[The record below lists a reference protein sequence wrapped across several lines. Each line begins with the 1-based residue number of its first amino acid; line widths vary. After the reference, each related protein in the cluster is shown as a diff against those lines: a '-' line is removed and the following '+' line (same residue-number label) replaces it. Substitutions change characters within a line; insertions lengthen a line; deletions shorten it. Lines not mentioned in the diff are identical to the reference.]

1 MKRKKIRQ
9 RLLLIG
15 GGILIGFIIGL
26 VVSGSTL
33 KADTLP
39 QDPSDRA
46 VMAKHG
52 YGLYLQFEYE
62 IVTHSYGTF
71 VVVKPRNGNNDN
83 FSVAGL

>member
-1 MKRKKIRQ
+1 MKRKRE

-15 GGILIGFIIGL
+15 GILIGLIIGL

-33 KADTLP
+33 KADTVP
-39 QDPSDRA
+39 QDPSDKA

-52 YGLYLQFEYE
+52 YGVYLQFEYE

-71 VVVKPRNGNNDN
+71 VVVKPRNGNNYD

>member
-9 RLLLIG
+9 RLLLI

-33 KADTLP
+33 KADP
-39 QDPSDRA
+39 KPENPSDKA
-46 VMAKHG
+46 VMSKHG
-52 YGLYLQFEYE
+52 YGVYLQFEYE

-71 VVVKPRNGNNDN
+71 VVVKPRNGNNDD